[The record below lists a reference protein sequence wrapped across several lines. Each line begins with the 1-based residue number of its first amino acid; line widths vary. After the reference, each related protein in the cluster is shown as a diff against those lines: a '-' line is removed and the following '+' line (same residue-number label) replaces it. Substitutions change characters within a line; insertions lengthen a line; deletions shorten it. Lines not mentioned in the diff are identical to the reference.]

1 MVFDITTSSV
11 SVSSVLDANTRKGNK
26 PYIIGYRLQWLNPS
40 PVQWLEKCRPMNLGK
55 KNMQSSNQQLETK
68 VSPYVIDNITKA
80 ENILRSEHLEI
91 VKFLAKVEGTI
102 TNQTKR
108 PRGKYLEYDE

>member
-1 MVFDITTSSV
+1 MTKSQSGSV
-11 SVSSVLDANTRKGNK
+11 VGKVSPHESG
-26 PYIIGYRLQWLNPS
+26 
-40 PVQWLEKCRPMNLGK
+40 E

-91 VKFLAKVEGTI
+91 VKFLAKVDGTI

-108 PRGKYLEYDE
+108 PRSKYLEYDE